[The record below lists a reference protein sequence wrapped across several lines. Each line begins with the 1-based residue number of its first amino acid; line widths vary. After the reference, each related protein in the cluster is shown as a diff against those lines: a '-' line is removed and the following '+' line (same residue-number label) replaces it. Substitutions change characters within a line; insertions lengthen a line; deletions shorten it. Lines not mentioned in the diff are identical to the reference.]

1 MSGIKRFNHGVC
13 EYPGGIFSEMNQET
27 DGDYVIYSDHE
38 AEGARLRAEASG
50 LSESLTDALECEKDY
65 LLEISELRA
74 EVEENEK
81 AMNVWRR
88 RLQARAGRGP
98 GSVPRPDR
106 VRCTGRHQPARN

>member
-98 GSVPRPDR
+98 G
-106 VRCTGRHQPARN
+106 